1 MTEPD
6 VGMPS
11 ATLNILNIMQKPYL
25 MSIGILTGVK
35 WWLDMPKRDI
45 KYCKYSDL
53 RVTNILQVDN
63 EMVDVL
69 SAFP

>member
-1 MTEPD
+1 
-6 VGMPS
+6 
-11 ATLNILNIMQKPYL
+11 MQKPYL